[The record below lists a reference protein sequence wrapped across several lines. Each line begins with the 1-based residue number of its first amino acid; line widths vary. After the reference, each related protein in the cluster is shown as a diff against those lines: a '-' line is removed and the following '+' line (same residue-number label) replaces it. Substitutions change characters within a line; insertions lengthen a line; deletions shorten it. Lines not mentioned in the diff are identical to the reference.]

1 MKHLALVVTTLALT
15 AAAVGAQEEK
25 NLPNALITTEAGGV
39 QVRYLNFKWN
49 PEAFEALEQGGG
61 APAGTRSWALGRIL
75 TPHPITVDGHPVS
88 GGAILILNP
97 ATDMD
102 PMTLEIRMV
111 DMRDIFQDM
120 NVIAEPPEGTTAYK
134 VPAEFETVQDVAD
147 RLTMKLA
154 EEKDA
159 LKLSIHYGNRL
170 LVLEAEED

>member
-1 MKHLALVVTTLALT
+1 MKQLALAVTALALVAT
-15 AAAVGAQEEK
+15 AVGAQQEE

-49 PEAFEALEQGGG
+49 PEGFEALEKGGG

-75 TPHPITVDGHPVS
+75 TPNPIMVDGHPVS

-111 DMRDIFQDM
+111 DMRDIFTDQV
-120 NVIAEPPEGTTAYK
+120 NVVAEPPEGTTIFKA
-134 VPAEFETVQDVAD
+134 PAEFETVKDVAD
-147 RLTMKLA
+147 RLTMKLMEA
-154 EEKDA
+154 DDKLE
-159 LKLSIHYGNRL
+159 LSIHYGDRQ
-170 LVLEAEED
+170 LVLEAEK